1 MARARAR
8 ARALAGASP
17 ARRAPG
23 GGGGVDEDPSSL
35 GARVYSAF
43 PCPFPPDARAAYAH
57 YTGPHKPWTSYEP
70 ANAKFAPWYRELE
83 LAGIDPEAAIAR
95 GEFAAD

>member
-1 MARARAR
+1 M
-8 ARALAGASP
+8 L
-17 ARRAPG
+17 PG
-23 GGGGVDEDPSSL
+23 